1 MKQDRS
7 DAFPAT
13 ADEHATTMM
22 VSVRHIAL
30 MVPDLQAAEQYYQ
43 TVFEMELIGR
53 EALLKDDLWYT
64 LPFDKSWEDAK
75 AAAIDLGMSALRKGA
90 FVLALFRGEA
100 AGGQIY
106 VLGLGMPAEQI
117 ARVRVRLPKDTEIM
131 EEGPTHLEF
140 RDPYQI
146 IWQISTPG
154 GEFRTAGDFADRWLC
169 L

>member
-43 TVFEMELIGR
+43 TIFEMELIGR

-75 AAAIDLGMSALRKGA
+75 AAAIDLGMSALRKGS
-90 FVLALFRGEA
+90 FVLALFQSEGVGR
-100 AGGQIY
+100 QIY
-106 VLGLGMPAEQI
+106 VLGLAMPAEQI
-117 ARVRVRLPKDTEIM
+117 ARVRARLPEDAEIM
-131 EEGPTHLEF
+131 EAGPTHLEF

-154 GEFRTAGDFADRWLC
+154 GEFRTSGDFADRWL
-169 L
+169 LL